1 MKVIGE
7 IQKNKREKIIVSTNE
22 YQGFKYVDLRVHYE
36 DEVSGEYKRTKKGVA
51 LSSKVI
57 PEIVELIVKGAED
70 LEGIE

>member
-36 DEVSGEYKRTKKGVA
+36 DEASGEYNPTKKGVA

-70 LEGIE
+70 LQGIE